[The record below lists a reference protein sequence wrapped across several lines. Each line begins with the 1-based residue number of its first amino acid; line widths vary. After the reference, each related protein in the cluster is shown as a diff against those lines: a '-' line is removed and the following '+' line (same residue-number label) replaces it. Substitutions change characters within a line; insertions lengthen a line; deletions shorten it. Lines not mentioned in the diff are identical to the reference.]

1 MERRHTPGN
10 LLKVAVKNA
19 KPKKDTSYKL
29 SDGGG
34 LYLEIMQS
42 GNKYWKYR
50 FRAGK
55 KDTNVTLG
63 LDVSSGG
70 DLDITM
76 ARKLAV
82 EARNYRLKGGDPA
95 KKYSKSYIP
104 PKSTLF
110 RTVFEHWV
118 KLQVSN
124 KTWNEDSKKKNV
136 ARFEEYILPEVG
148 DTPVEILSAKEF
160 RILLD
165 KLVEQGK
172 LIAAYKLYG
181 HCKRA
186 FANAIAEELIDS
198 NPLQSLD
205 GRYKEPKSTGQ
216 TRVDKS
222 DLQEYLIKLDNDYR
236 SNPVTILALKLV
248 HLTFL
253 RVGELL
259 KARWSDIDLVRQIWE
274 VPGVTM
280 KNNEDF
286 IVPLSI
292 QAIEILRELKSLHP
306 HSELVFPGFS
316 KDKTKPL
323 GSAALLK
330 TIKRLGFDATS
341 HGFRQI
347 ASTALNEANFK
358 GEAVELQ
365 LDHHKEKVRL
375 IYNRAQYLDHRAD
388 MMQWLADTYDDV
400 RRGEAT
406 I

>member
-1 MERRHTPGN
+1 
-10 LLKVAVKNA
+10 
-19 KPKKDTSYKL
+19 
-29 SDGGG
+29 
-34 LYLEIMQS
+34 
-42 GNKYWKYR
+42 
-50 FRAGK
+50 
-55 KDTNVTLG
+55 
-63 LDVSSGG
+63 
-70 DLDITM
+70 
-76 ARKLAV
+76 
-82 EARNYRLKGGDPA
+82 
-95 KKYSKSYIP
+95 
-104 PKSTLF
+104 
-110 RTVFEHWV
+110 
-118 KLQVSN
+118 
-124 KTWNEDSKKKNV
+124 
-136 ARFEEYILPEVG
+136 
-148 DTPVEILSAKEF
+148 
-160 RILLD
+160 
-165 KLVEQGK
+165 
-172 LIAAYKLYG
+172 
-181 HCKRA
+181 
-186 FANAIAEELIDS
+186 
-198 NPLQSLD
+198 
-205 GRYKEPKSTGQ
+205 
-216 TRVDKS
+216 
-222 DLQEYLIKLDNDYR
+222 
-236 SNPVTILALKLV
+236 
-248 HLTFL
+248 
-253 RVGELL
+253 
-259 KARWSDIDLVRQIWE
+259 
-274 VPGVTM
+274 M